1 MKSILSR
8 VIIFSAAII
17 VGSGLFLPNNLTAKN
32 KFILQMD
39 HLTIV

>member
-17 VGSGLFLPNNLTAKN
+17 VVSGLFLPNNLTAKN
-32 KFILQMD
+32 EFIFANGSPLR
-39 HLTIV
+39 